1 MFSYNVYCDDVL
13 DEANKDDGSNI
24 HEKQAIEYQGYII
37 VVFFLEKGF
46 IGLNYEDFF
55 FFLITGGV

>member
-37 VVFFLEKGF
+37 VVCF
-46 IGLNYEDFF
+46 
-55 FFLITGGV
+55 